1 MYCECANF
9 LKIFFASGC
18 ICNNLLCAVGN
29 GFESERWLKGLKYL
43 IHDARHAS
51 YLLQVER

>member
-1 MYCECANF
+1 MLY
-9 LKIFFASGC
+9 FFGFEFY
-18 ICNNLLCAVGN
+18 LCVVGN
-29 GFESERWLKGLKYL
+29 AYEFERWLKGLKYL